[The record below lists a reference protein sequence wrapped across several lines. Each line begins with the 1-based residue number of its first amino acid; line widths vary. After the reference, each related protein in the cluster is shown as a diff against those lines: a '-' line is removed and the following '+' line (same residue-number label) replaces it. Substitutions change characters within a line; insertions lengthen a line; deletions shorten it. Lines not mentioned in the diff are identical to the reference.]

1 MEKVDSKKGLNVI
14 DCFKRK
20 DGNVLYLVQDGDGIA
35 FELTREDIIK
45 QQQSLIPFL
54 DFYEKKMMLE
64 DMPKSVQDKI
74 LTELRKA

>member
-1 MEKVDSKKGLNVI
+1 MEKVDSKKCLNVI

-20 DGNVLYLVQDGDGIA
+20 NGSVLYLVQDGDGAA

-54 DFYEKKMMLE
+54 DFYEKKLML
-64 DMPKSVQDKI
+64 
-74 LTELRKA
+74 